1 MNIKEFLLEGGRITH
16 SHKKIVTEWV
26 GQVSIYIF
34 AGYYKKPYIIIDG
47 DITPI
52 HYPLNEID
60 KAINHYESIVFSPV
74 NIMYKMH
81 ETICE
86 LCEKGNEVDLD
97 NEKSFEK
104 VNTLRK
110 AKVLKAIRHV
120 KSNS

>member
-1 MNIKEFLLEGGRITH
+1 MDIKQFLLEGGRIAH
-16 SHKKIVTEWV
+16 SHKKIITEWV

-52 HYPLNEID
+52 HYSLNEID
-60 KAINHYESIVFSPV
+60 KAIEHYKSIVFSPT

-86 LCEKGNEVDLD
+86 LCEKGEEVDLD
-97 NEKSFEK
+97 DEKTFQR
-104 VNTLRK
+104 VNALRK
-110 AKVLKAIRHV
+110 AKILKIVRNV
-120 KSNS
+120 KSNT

>member
-1 MNIKEFLLEGGRITH
+1 MDLKDFLLDGGRISYSYKTRYE
-16 SHKKIVTEWV
+16 EWV
-26 GQVSIYIF
+26 GSVNIFIF

-52 HYPLNEID
+52 HFPLNEIE
-60 KAINHYESIVFSPV
+60 KAIDHYKSIVFNPV

-81 ETICE
+81 ETVCE
-86 LCEKGNEVDLD
+86 LCEKGEEIDLD
-97 NEKSFEK
+97 NEETFLR

-110 AKVLKAIRHV
+110 AKILKSIRDV